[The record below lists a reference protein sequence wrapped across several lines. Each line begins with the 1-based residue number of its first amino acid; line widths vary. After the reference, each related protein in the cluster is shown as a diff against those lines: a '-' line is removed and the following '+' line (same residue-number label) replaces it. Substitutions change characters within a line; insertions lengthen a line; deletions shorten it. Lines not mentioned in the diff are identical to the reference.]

1 MDEAP
6 RILKAIKAG
15 SLPRLE
21 TGRVPSSKSD
31 ARCILCRGSKLL
43 CGKSRCPIMVK
54 FYAQSRIAPKLDVL
68 EMEGAS
74 PPGVFVGRIGYPK
87 VFVGP
92 LIPPEFGDTSMMD
105 TPELWLGKTI
115 DEIVDFRFRLV
126 RGKRSVDVR
135 DVLGGGKVVEM
146 TRELGMARDPAEV
159 EAEFTKKPSGRIIL
173 DDEIQPFGPSAPIK
187 SMSLGSYRLDP
198 RIERAY
204 FDTDLKAMP
213 AVLDLYQH
221 GVYVSKIQRALSVG
235 AFGIEDARRFVPT
248 RWSITAVDSMLSE
261 NLMSKVKRHPLINE
275 FRVYESWSL
284 DNRFEVL
291 MMPAAW
297 SYELVEAWFPN
308 TAWNPSGSSVAIYSS
323 SEGYRGRTTYAEI
336 GGCYYAA
343 RLATCEQLDR
353 ERRQAAVVILRE
365 SHPGYIM
372 PVGVWNVRENV
383 RRAVRGPC
391 TRFET
396 LHEALG
402 FIAKRLDIDLGTWIR
417 NSRILRDAIYQ
428 RRVDD
433 FAREP

>member
-1 MDEAP
+1 MDETP
-6 RILKAIKAG
+6 RLLKAVKMG
-15 SLPRLE
+15 SFPRLE

-31 ARCILCRGSKLL
+31 ARCILCRGTKLL
-43 CGKSRCPIMVK
+43 CGKDRCPIMVK

-68 EMEGAS
+68 QMEGAS

-92 LIPPEFGDTSMMD
+92 LIPPELGDTSLMD

-115 DEIVDFRFRLV
+115 DEIVDFRFQLV
-126 RGKRSVDVR
+126 RGKRSVNVH
-135 DVLGGGKVVEM
+135 DVLTGGRVVEM

-159 EAEFTKKPSGRIIL
+159 DAEFTKKPSGRILL

-187 SMSLGSYRLDP
+187 SMNLGSYRLDP
-198 RIERAY
+198 SIEKAH

-213 AVLDLYQH
+213 AVLDLYH
-221 GVYVSKIQRALSVG
+221 DGAYVSKIQRALSVG

-261 NLMSKVKRHPLINE
+261 NLMTKVKRHPLINE

-291 MMPAAW
+291 MVPAAW

-323 SEGYRGRTTYAEI
+323 SEGFRGRTTYAEI

-343 RLATCEQLDR
+343 RLATCEQLDH

-383 RRAVRGPC
+383 RRAVKGPY
-391 TRFET
+391 TRFNA

-402 FIAKRLDIDLGTWIR
+402 FIATRLDIDLGTWLR
-417 NSRILRDAIYQ
+417 NSKILQDMIYQ

-433 FAREP
+433 YARKA